1 MYGFESL
8 LEKSLPHFGIF
19 KVYDEKCGKKRIILL
34 KVCTFKKNQINAHY
48 VIKKNKTQL
57 KQSSL
62 HSNEWVFR

>member
-34 KVCTFKKNQINAHY
+34 KVCTLKKSNKCPLRY
-48 VIKKNKTQL
+48 KKNKTQL

>member
-34 KVCTFKKNQINAHY
+34 KVCTLKKSNKCPLRY
-48 VIKKNKTQL
+48 KKK
-57 KQSSL
+57 
-62 HSNEWVFR
+62 